1 MNCMN
6 CGSISSYVDDR
17 LGETVCS
24 DCGLVLVTNIFE
36 DRTTQILPL
45 NDDGT
50 ASIRIG
56 DKGALGSVFNSTGFS
71 GGYIKRLSRTQ
82 LKFKGRQQQSLNRG
96 FVELNMVLSP
106 YLPNNSLKERAQH
119 YYKRLFFSREMQ
131 GYNIDIRAAAIALIV
146 LRENGIPVTVFE
158 VSKNNG
164 LSNAKVSKCARK
176 LARALN
182 KPYILHSMPINSWA
196 DRVTHDMI
204 ISKYGDEKLK
214 RTFKKDAAEVIEYV
228 HSYVTNRDIT
238 FTKSYMASALWI
250 TVCLRAFGTQPE
262 FTQHEIGSATN
273 CTPVSLRNRNK
284 ETFNMF
290 NVDKKDLT
298 KMTVKQF
305 ISGVRY
311 E

>member
-1 MNCMN
+1 MNCD
-6 CGSISSYVDDR
+6 STSTYVDDR

-24 DCGLVLVTNIFE
+24 DCGLVLVSNIFE
-36 DRTTQILPL
+36 DRVSQSLPL
-45 NDDGT
+45 NEDGT
-50 ASIRIG
+50 EALRIG
-56 DKGALGSVFNSTGFS
+56 DKGRLGSVFNSTGFS
-71 GGYIKRLSRTQ
+71 GSYIKRLSRTQ

-96 FVELNMVLSP
+96 FIELNMVLSP
-106 YLPNNSLKERAQH
+106 YLPNNSLKERAHH

-158 VSKNNG
+158 VAQNNS
-164 LSNAKVSKCARK
+164 LPNSKVSKCARK

-182 KPYILHSMPINSWA
+182 KPYILHSMPIKSWS
-196 DRVTHDMI
+196 DRVTHDLI
-204 ISKYGDEKLK
+204 ISKYGNEELK
-214 RTFKKDAAEVIEYV
+214 RNFKKDSAEVIEYV
-228 HSYVTNRDIT
+228 HNYVTSRDIT

-262 FTQHEIGSATN
+262 FTQHEIGNATN

-284 ETFNMF
+284 ETFSMF
-290 NVDKKDLT
+290 NVDKKALA

-305 ISGVRY
+305 IAGVRY

>member
-1 MNCMN
+1 MNCD
-6 CGSISSYVDDR
+6 SQSSYVDDR

-36 DRTTQILPL
+36 ERSSQSLPL
-45 NDDGT
+45 NDDGSQ
-50 ASIRIG
+50 SIRIG
-56 DKGALGSVFNSTGFS
+56 DKGNLGSVFNSTGFS
-71 GGYIKRLSRTQ
+71 GNYIKRLSSTQ

-106 YLPNNSLKERAQH
+106 YLPNNSLKDRAQH
-119 YYKRLFFSREMQ
+119 YYKKLYFSREMQ
-131 GYNIDIRAAAIALIV
+131 GYNIDVRVAAIALIV
-146 LRENGIPVTVFE
+146 LREYGIPVTIFE
-158 VSKNNG
+158 IAKNNS
-164 LSNAKVSKCARK
+164 LSNSKVSKCARK

-182 KPYILHSMPINSWA
+182 KPYILHSMPIKSWS
-196 DRVTHDMI
+196 DRVTHDLI
-204 ISKYGDEKLK
+204 VVKYGNEELK
-214 RTFKKDAAEVIEYV
+214 RSFKKDSAEVIEYV
-228 HSYVTNRDIT
+228 HNYVTNRDIT

-250 TVCLRAFGTQPE
+250 TVCLRSFGTQPE
-262 FTQHEIGSATN
+262 FTQHEIGIATN

-284 ETFNMF
+284 ETFDMF
-290 NVDKKDLT
+290 NVDKQALA